1 MSEIK
6 VASRYAKSL
15 IDLALEQNVL
25 EEIKNDALFFVDTL
39 RANSNLQAVLK
50 NPIIPLG
57 KKNAIIKE
65 IFSEKV
71 NKTTASFLKIVIDKG
86 RASILYSIA
95 KEFLNQYNGFKK
107 IFKAQVISST
117 PLTQDNINKI
127 TAVVKGAVKGDVIL
141 TTLVDENLIGGFIL
155 TVGDKQFDTSIATS
169 LAKLK
174 KEFAQGVTTP

>member
-39 RANSNLQAVLK
+39 RANSTLQAVLK

-57 KKNAIIKE
+57 KKNAIINE
-65 IFSEKV
+65 IFVSKV
-71 NKTTASFLKIVIDKG
+71 NKTTAAFLKIVIDKG
-86 RASILYSIA
+86 RSGILYSIA

-107 IFKAQVISST
+107 IFKAQVISAT

-127 TAVVKGAVKGDVIL
+127 TAVVEDAVKGDVIL
-141 TTLVDENLIGGFIL
+141 TTLVDANLIGGFIL

-174 KEFAQGVTTP
+174 KEFA